1 MSIWNKK
8 LSLSELN
15 AMGKNT
21 AIENL
26 GIKLTEIGNDTLV
39 GEMPVNS
46 KSHQIHGIL
55 HGGASVLF
63 AETLGSLAAVM
74 ACKEGFTAVGLEIN
88 ANHLKGV
95 KNGIVIGVASAIH
108 IGRSTQVWDIKI
120 THKETGKIVCASRL
134 TVAVIK
140 EVKE

>member
-8 LSLSELN
+8 LSLDELN
-15 AMGKNT
+15 EIGKNT

-26 GIKLTEIGNDTLV
+26 GIKITEIRDDTLV

-46 KSHQIHGIL
+46 KTRQIHGIL

-74 ACKEGFTAVGLEIN
+74 ACKEGYTAVGLEIN

-95 KNGIVIGVASAIH
+95 KNGQVKGVATAIH
-108 IGRSTQVWDIKI
+108 IGKSTQVWNIQI
-120 THKETGKIVCASRL
+120 SHKESGKLVCTSRL
-134 TVAVIK
+134 TIAVIK
-140 EVKE
+140 E

>member
-1 MSIWNKK
+1 MSIWNKE
-8 LSLSELN
+8 LSLDELN

-21 AIENL
+21 AIENI
-26 GIKLTEIGNDTLV
+26 GIKLTKVGIDTLV

-74 ACKEGFTAVGLEIN
+74 ACKGGFTAVGLDIN
-88 ANHLKGV
+88 ANHLINISKY
-95 KNGIVIGVASAIH
+95 
-108 IGRSTQVWDIKI
+108 
-120 THKETGKIVCASRL
+120 
-134 TVAVIK
+134 
-140 EVKE
+140 

>member
-1 MSIWNKK
+1 MSIWNKE
-8 LSLSELN
+8 LSLDELN
-15 AMGKNT
+15 AMSKNT

-46 KSHQIHGIL
+46 KTHQIHGIL

-74 ACKEGFTAVGLEIN
+74 ACKKGFTAVGLEIN

-95 KNGIVIGVASAIH
+95 KDGIVKGIASAIH

-120 THKETGKIVCASRL
+120 SHKESGKLVCTSRL
-134 TVAVIK
+134 TIAV
-140 EVKE
+140 VKE